1 MRALRTARRFVAKP
15 VETQRRLLTGLLD
28 RASHTE
34 WGKRLGFGDL
44 ARSTDV
50 VASFQDQVPLHGY
63 PDIEADVKRMR
74 AGGEDIL
81 WPGKAI
87 HFAVSS
93 GTTSA
98 GKIIPVSRDMLLS
111 NKRFATGVVLN
122 YLLTRRNIRCVL
134 GRQLGLP
141 GRIEED
147 PRYPG
152 TYIGEVS
159 GLQALFAPLL
169 YRRVL
174 QAVPNETAFLPNWDQ
189 KLKAIADRTLDMDIR
204 MVIMAPTW
212 GSVLFKLLIDR
223 YNARHG
229 SSAASV
235 GDIWPN
241 LQVFISG
248 GVALSSYL
256 DVLRD
261 VINKPDLDFLETY
274 GASEGFFSY
283 QTDLDDPSM
292 LLHLDNGVFFEFVR
306 LEDLDRPDA
315 QRFTI
320 ADVEPGIR
328 YAPFLTTCSGLWAY
342 GLGDVVRFTS
352 VSPHKIQVAGRTAE
366 MMDGYGEAVFG
377 EDAREAIESACSETG
392 ARLADYHVAP
402 RLLTSERLPAHQ
414 WLVEFELEP
423 ADDDRFL
430 RALDARLSAIN
441 RHYQIRREALAFDPP
456 ELVSLPRGTYRAW
469 LEATRPSVSAQTK
482 VPRMSE
488 ARTIADG
495 ILATAARIRR

>member
-1 MRALRTARRFVAKP
+1 MRALWTARRFVAKP
-15 VETQRRLLTGLLD
+15 VETQRRLLTSLLD

-34 WGKRLGFGDL
+34 WGRRLDFSDL
-44 ARSTDV
+44 AHSSDV
-50 VASFQDQVPLHGY
+50 VASFQDHVPLHGY

-74 AGGEDIL
+74 AGGENIL
-81 WPGKAI
+81 WPGKTT

-98 GKIIPVSRDMLLS
+98 GKIIPVSREMLLS
-111 NKRFATGVVLN
+111 NKRFATGVVLH
-122 YLLTRRNIRCVL
+122 YLLTRRRIGSVL

-147 PRYPG
+147 ASYPG
-152 TYIGEVS
+152 TFIGEVS

-169 YRRVL
+169 YRRLL
-174 QAVPNETAFLPNWDQ
+174 QAVPNETAFLPNWDR
-189 KLKAIADRTLDMDIR
+189 KLNAIADRTLGMDIR

-212 GSVLFKLLIDR
+212 GSVLFKLLLER
-223 YNARHG
+223 YNARSG
-229 SSAASV
+229 TSAASV
-235 GDIWPN
+235 GEIWPN
-241 LQVFISG
+241 LQLFISG

-256 DVLRD
+256 EVLRD
-261 VINKPDLDFLETY
+261 VIGKPDLDFLETY

-306 LEDLDRPDA
+306 LEDLDQPDA
-315 QRFTI
+315 RRYTI

-328 YAPFLTTCSGLWAY
+328 YAPFLTTASGLWAY
-342 GLGDVVRFTS
+342 KLGDVVRFTS
-352 VSPHKIQVAGRTAE
+352 VSPHKIRVAGRTAE

-377 EDAREAIESACSETG
+377 EDAREAIEAACSETG

-414 WLVEFELEP
+414 WLVEFEVEP
-423 ADDDRFL
+423 AGAEPFL

-441 RHYQIRREALAFDPP
+441 RHYQIRREARAFDAP
-456 ELVSLPRGTYRAW
+456 ELVSLPRGTFRAW
-469 LEATRPSVSAQTK
+469 LAATRASVSAQSK

-488 ARTIADG
+488 ARTVADAV
-495 ILATAARIRR
+495 LAIAARKRS